1 MRILV
6 TGAEGILGQA
16 IREWLG
22 SRHTLFLWGRGEA
35 DVRDAVGVREAARGI
50 EFDAVIHAAAMT
62 EVDRCEGEFELALAT
77 NRDGTRH
84 VARLAG
90 ERGATLVYLSTDYVF
105 DGSKVGAY
113 AEDDPKGPINAY
125 GRSKLA
131 GEEAA
136 LAEAPRCL
144 VVRTSWVYGFGG
156 RNFVDTIAEKLERGE
171 APEVVADQCGSPTY
185 ARDLAR
191 GIERL
196 LCRRAG
202 GVVHVT
208 NSGSTTWHGFAEAIA
223 KRIGSPVDIRPT
235 TSDRFPRPARRPAN
249 SVLSGERYRTITG
262 ESLPHWEEALGDYLA
277 RRALVRRG
285 IPA

>member
-22 SRHTLFLWGRGEA
+22 SRHTLLLWGRGEA
-35 DVRDAVGVREAARGI
+35 DVRDEAAVREGARGI
-50 EFDAVIHAAAMT
+50 EFDAVVHAAAMT
-62 EVDRCEGEFELALAT
+62 EVDRCESEFELALAT

-84 VARLAG
+84 VARLAR
-90 ERGATLVYLSTDYVF
+90 EREARLVYMSTDYVF
-105 DGSKVGAY
+105 DGTKDGPY
-113 AEDDPKGPINAY
+113 EEDDATSPVNAY

-136 LAEAPRCL
+136 RAEVSRCL
-144 VVRTSWVYGFGG
+144 VVRTSWVYGPGG
-156 RNFVDTIAEKLERGE
+156 RNFVDTIAAMLERGE
-171 APEVVADQCGSPTY
+171 SPEVVTDQQGSPTY
-185 ARDLAR
+185 VRDLAR

-196 LCRRAG
+196 LLTGAN

-208 NSGSTTWHGFAEAIA
+208 NSGSTTWHGLAEAIA
-223 KRIGSPVDIRPT
+223 KHTGSTTAVLPT

-249 SVLSGERYRTITG
+249 SVLSGERYRALTG
-262 ESLPHWEEALGDYLA
+262 ETLPHWEEALGEYLA
-277 RRALVRRG
+277 RRAGTRRG